1 MNISKLILAAVA
13 FCGASNSI
21 NEVRA
26 EPLNGYWLTT
36 DRELAP
42 PLGRGQMIGIVVP
55 EYSENEFVA
64 FYMFCSPSKRVVVVS
79 EDTGDSAKPRST
91 AVPLLIDGKK
101 TLLAAKPNFSELA
114 GSWSL
119 DATVGY
125 GTPTAKAIIAAKT
138 LGIAG
143 DPMTERLPGTK
154 YQVAMNSWAK
164 RCGLR

>member
-1 MNISKLILAAVA
+1 MKISKLMLAAIA
-13 FCGASNSI
+13 FCGASSPI
-21 NEVRA
+21 DEVRA
-26 EPLNGYWLTT
+26 ETLNGYWLTT

-55 EYSENEFVA
+55 DYSENEFVA

-79 EDTGDSAKPRST
+79 EDTGDSARPRST
-91 AVPLLIDGKK
+91 SVPLLIDGKK

-114 GSWSL
+114 DSWSL

-125 GTPTAKAIIAAKT
+125 GTPTVKAIIAAKT

-143 DPMTERLPGTK
+143 DPMTERLPAAK
-154 YQVAMNSWAK
+154 YQVAMNNWAK